1 MQNAFRAGAEPSGIP
16 GLILAAALLVVLMV
30 SMIGTALA
38 HDGLA
43 HAPGDPAL
51 WNAWALDPLV
61 LGLMG
66 ISGFLYWRGARRA
79 GAREALFAAGM
90 ACLFLALVWP
100 LDVLGERHF
109 SAHMAQHLLLMNVAA
124 PLLVLGAPLSA
135 MLRALPLAWRR
146 RAARLVPR
154 PALVAAALLHLI
166 ALWAWHV
173 PSAIALALRS
183 DAVHIAMH
191 ATLLA
196 AALYFWT
203 AVLRPREG
211 RYWAPIA
218 ALLLTLK
225 VTGMACIVLMIQPG
239 SLYPV
244 YGNAADEQL
253 GWGIMMIAGTAS
265 YLGAA
270 VALAAAWLA
279 RLDATYT

>member
-1 MQNAFRAGAEPSGIP
+1 
-16 GLILAAALLVVLMV
+16 MV
-30 SMIGTALA
+30 SMIATARA
-38 HDGLA
+38 HDGLV
-43 HAPGDPAL
+43 HSPAELTL
-51 WNAWALDPLV
+51 WNAWAVDPLV

-66 ISGFLYWRGARRA
+66 ISAFLYWRGARRA
-79 GAREALFAAGM
+79 GARESLFGAGM

-100 LDVLGERHF
+100 LDVLGERLF

-135 MLRALPLAWRR
+135 MLRALPPAWRR
-146 RAARLVPR
+146 PAARLVPR
-154 PALVAAALLHLI
+154 PRLVTAMLLQLF

-183 DAVHIAMH
+183 DPAHIAMH

-203 AVLRPREG
+203 AVLRPRES

-218 ALLLTLK
+218 ALLITLK
-225 VTGMACIVLMIQPG
+225 VTGMVCIVLLVQPG
-239 SLYPV
+239 SVYPA
-244 YGNAADEQL
+244 YGDMAAAWGLSAAEDEQL
-253 GWGIMMIAGTAS
+253 GWGIMMIVGTLS

-270 VALAAAWLA
+270 VALAASWLG
-279 RLDATYT
+279 RLEATQPSSYT

>member
-1 MQNAFRAGAEPSGIP
+1 
-16 GLILAAALLVVLMV
+16 MV
-30 SMIGTALA
+30 SMIGTARA

-43 HAPGDPAL
+43 HAPGDLTL

-146 RAARLVPR
+146 PAARLVPR
-154 PALVAAALLHLI
+154 PGLVTAALLHLI

-173 PSAIALALRS
+173 PSTIALALQS

-203 AVLRPREG
+203 AMLRPREG

-253 GWGIMMIAGTAS
+253 GWGIMMIVGTAS

>member
-1 MQNAFRAGAEPSGIP
+1 
-16 GLILAAALLVVLMV
+16 
-30 SMIGTALA
+30 MIGTAHA
-38 HDGLA
+38 HDGIV
-43 HAPGDPAL
+43 PPAGELTL
-51 WNAWALDPLV
+51 WSAWTLDPLT
-61 LGLMG
+61 LGLLG
-66 ISGFLYWRGARRA
+66 SSAFLYWRGARRA
-79 GAREALFAAGM
+79 GGREALFAAGM
-90 ACLFLALVWP
+90 ACLILALVWP
-100 LDVLGERHF
+100 LDVLGERLF

-135 MLRALPLAWRR
+135 MLRALPSAWRR
-146 RAARLVPR
+146 PAARLVPR
-154 PALVAAALLHLI
+154 PGLVSASLLQLL

-173 PSAIALALRS
+173 PSAVALALQS

-196 AALYFWT
+196 AALTFWT

-244 YGNAADEQL
+244 YGDAADEQI